1 MTTATENYK
10 AALLELRRN
19 HIRANSSNEQENNE
33 AVAKT
38 VQVVEAFKAARAEV
52 VPSEKDD
59 DAKLSA
65 AAKAFQNQFKTQG
78 DNQDERWYALK
89 DAVTKQKNGDA
100 TITGASINTLKQA
113 YIEARLAYY
122 EGIEDRKEVAERT
135 EIFIRNLKE
144 SPYDVA
150 LKNLRIN
157 ILDAS
162 DLVRDADAKAKSGA
176 VKQAYIDAYKALPGK
191 TPEQAEATANAWV
204 ETLTEDAASAKKAYD
219 ALRDAVKAQVKG
231 DTTITNDEITKLR
244 GAYAKSRLKALEGI
258 ETESEALRFADV
270 TVEYAKAEAEKE
282 NNAKPVAPT
291 APEKKAQSATGERTV
306 LTISGADAKVAAWQ
320 QAINAYEAKHN
331 GKTIAVDGAWQK
343 ETQAA
348 YEKLREKLKLDKD
361 SDAKAVIN
369 ALHKEGIRLMPENF
383 VAPAYT
389 PTGPKTDK
397 AQSK

>member
-1 MTTATENYK
+1 MTTAAENYK
-10 AALLELRRN
+10 AALIELRRN
-19 HIRANSSNEQENNE
+19 HIRANSSNEQVKNE

-38 VQVVEAFKAARAEV
+38 AQVVEAFKAARAVV
-52 VPSEKDD
+52 VPGEKGD

-65 AAKAFQNQFKTQG
+65 AVTAFKSQFETQRK
-78 DNQDERWYALK
+78 NESARWEALE
-89 DAVTKQKNGDA
+89 DAVTVQKNGDA
-100 TITGASINTLKQA
+100 TITGATINTFKQA
-113 YIEARLAYY
+113 YIEARLARF
-122 EGIEDRKEVAERT
+122 EGIEDRKEVT
-135 EIFIRNLKE
+135 EKTEMWVRDLKA

-150 LKNLRIN
+150 LKNLRSN
-157 ILDAS
+157 IFNSEFAKNEE
-162 DLVRDADAKAKSGA
+162 AKAKSGA
-176 VKQAYIDAYKALPGK
+176 VKQAYIDAYEALPGK
-191 TPEQAEATANAWV
+191 TPEQAEAAANAWV
-204 ETLTEDAASAKKAYD
+204 RELTKDAAIAKKAYD
-219 ALRDAVKAQVKG
+219 ALRDAVKAQAKG
-231 DTTITNDEITKLR
+231 DETITDDKITTLR
-244 GAYAKSRLKALEGI
+244 DALAKSRLKAVEGL
-258 ETESEALRFADV
+258 ETESQALRFADV

-397 AQSK
+397 TQSK